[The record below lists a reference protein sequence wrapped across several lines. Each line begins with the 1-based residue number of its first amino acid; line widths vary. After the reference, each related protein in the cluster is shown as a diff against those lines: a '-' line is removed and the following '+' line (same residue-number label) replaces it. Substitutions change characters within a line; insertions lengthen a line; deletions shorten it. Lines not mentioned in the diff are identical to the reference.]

1 MLVDIKKVQITVT
14 VPHEYANVVKNAIW
28 EIGAGVIGNY
38 TNCSLSTKCIG
49 TFKPNDRATPFIGK
63 SNKLEYVEEEQIEVS
78 CDIKDVRRVV
88 DTIKKVHPYEEPA
101 INIVPLLDESSFN

>member
-14 VPHEYANVVKNAIW
+14 VPFGYANTVKQAIW
-28 EIGAGVIGNY
+28 EISAGVIGNY

-49 TFKPNDRATPFIGK
+49 TFKPNDSATPFIGK

-88 DTIKKVHPYEEPA
+88 DIIKKVHPYEEPA

>member
-14 VPHEYANVVKNAIW
+14 VPLGYANTVKQAIW

-49 TFKPNDRATPFIGK
+49 TFKPNDNATPFIGK